1 MFRSNPFAV
10 SRIRMLD
17 KENLGDHNMSSVQ
30 LEDKQARNSLHV
42 VLHTM
47 LLNHRWQKSSNSC

>member
-10 SRIRMLD
+10 SLMRMLD
-17 KENLGDHNMSSVQ
+17 KENFGDHNMSSVQ

-42 VLHTM
+42 PSHTM
-47 LLNHRWQKSSNSC
+47 FLNHYW